1 MLVPVK
7 WMKKYIDIDN
17 STREIADKVTDS
29 GSHVESITDLSSELS
44 NMVIG
49 EIMEIRPHE
58 TMKKLSIIK
67 LDLKDKEIEL
77 ITGAKNMKVG
87 DRVVAALEGASLP
100 GGITIG
106 IAEFGGVMSP
116 GMLCSYD
123 ELAIADG
130 AIPKEVKDGI
140 IILKDDVEVGADA
153 LVELDMDQEV
163 IEFEITPNRPDCL
176 SMIGMARE
184 TAATFNKKITLPDNS
199 LSKGIDRI
207 EDHVKEIDLKT
218 DSCHRFVA
226 RVMTDVKVT
235 DSPQWI
241 KNYLISAG
249 VRPINNIVDL
259 SNFVMLEYGQPL
271 HIYDL
276 DRINHEK
283 ITVRLAEDGEV
294 FTSLDKEERKLEAG
308 DIVICDG
315 DNKPISL
322 AGIMGGLDSEVTETT
337 KNILIEAAN
346 FDSESIRKTSKR
358 LGLKSEASYRFEKNI
373 PLEYA
378 EEASKRFVKLM
389 LDQGDGKHI
398 EGSLD
403 AGKKKTDDIQI
414 KLRPARANSLLGV
427 DLDEKTIISYLES
440 LELVVNK
447 KDDYL
452 LVDVPYFR
460 SDLHIEADLIEEIG
474 RLYGF
479 HNIEAKPLRG
489 DLTRGTKSKKR
500 DFYDHLRNDLYALG
514 YLETLTYS
522 FISPKTYDRLNL
534 KKENELR
541 NSVKILNPLGE
552 DFSVMRT
559 TIIGNMLD
567 LIKRNLNNK
576 ADDLRVFELGNIFMP
591 DQEEVG
597 IDNKVVTMGL
607 MGDYDFY
614 YLKDSLI
621 KLLAK
626 NGIDGLT
633 FVANRENE
641 IFHAGRCA
649 DVYIEDCKIGV
660 IGEIDFLVRENYELS
675 KRVYVCEI
683 NLDKA
688 YDYKKPLTKYE
699 KISKYPMIERD
710 IALILEEE
718 VESAKVVNI
727 IEENGGDHLKFVQL
741 FDIYTG
747 DQIEDGKKSMA
758 YKIGFQSNE
767 RTLKDKE
774 VKKAFEEILEA
785 LNEAFN
791 VNLRG

>member
-199 LSKGIDRI
+199 LSKGSDRI

-389 LDQGDGKHI
+389 LDQEDGKHI

-660 IGEIDFLVRENYELS
+660 IGEIDFLVRENYDLS

>member
-199 LSKGIDRI
+199 LSKGSDRI

-276 DRINHEK
+276 DRMNHEK

-389 LDQGDGKHI
+389 LDQEDGKHI

-660 IGEIDFLVRENYELS
+660 IGEIDFLVRENYDLS